1 MTNEIENLKQLLGE
15 VIDLQYT
22 AALLDW
28 DHQVYMPP
36 GGAQPRAMQLATI
49 NRLAHE
55 KFVSAEMG
63 QAIEAAKQ
71 VVGGLDTDS
80 DEARLVK
87 KTEHDFLKQVKVPS
101 EWVAEFSRIT
111 ALAHGEWEKA
121 RRESD
126 FSIFEPHANEIISFQ
141 RQYADF
147 FKPYDHPY
155 DPLLDDYETGMK
167 AAQVR
172 SVFDALKPVQIE
184 LVRAI
189 VEDGEKVDDAILHLH
204 YDVDRQWDFGLEVI
218 KDIGYDLENGRQDK
232 STHPFTTSFGI
243 TDVRITTRFDPNF
256 LNTAIFGSLHEA
268 GHAMYEQGV
277 RMELER
283 TPLAGG
289 TSLGMHE
296 SQSRMWENLVG
307 RSKSFWK
314 AYLPKLKQS
323 FPEQVGDIDLDD
335 FYRAINKVERSF
347 IRVEADEAT
356 YNLHIMLRFDLEM
369 AMMEGELAVEDLPDA
384 WNESFEQLFGIRP
397 PDDARGVLQDV
408 HWSSGLVGYFPTY
421 ALGNLIAS
429 QLWEKIQADIP
440 DLETR
445 IERASFGDLL
455 AWLREHVHQHGS
467 KYDSMELL
475 ERVTGSGLEA
485 GPYMRYLESK
495 FKDIY
500 NL

>member
-1 MTNEIENLKQLLGE
+1 MTNEIEQLKQLLGE

-22 AALLDW
+22 AALLNW

-49 NRLAHE
+49 SRLAHE
-55 KFVSAEMG
+55 KFVSDEMG
-63 QAIEAAKQ
+63 KAIQAAKRY
-71 VVGGLDTDS
+71 VGDLNADS
-80 DEARLVK
+80 DDARLVQ
-87 KTEHDFLKQVKVPS
+87 KTEHDYLKQVKVPS
-101 EWVAEFSRIT
+101 EWVADFSRIT

-121 RRESD
+121 RQESD
-126 FSIFEPHANEIISFQ
+126 FSIFEPHANEIISFR

-155 DPLLDDYETGMK
+155 DPLLDDYEPGMK

-184 LVRAI
+184 LVRTI
-189 VEDGEKVDDAILHLH
+189 VEDGEPVDDAILHLH
-204 YDVDRQWDFGLEVI
+204 YDVDRQWDFGVLVI
-218 KDIGYDLENGRQDK
+218 KDIGYDLDNGRQDK

-243 TDVRITTRFDPNF
+243 TDVRITTRFDPKF

-277 RMELER
+277 RTELER

-314 AYLPKLKQS
+314 AYLPELKEF
-323 FPEQVGDIDLDD
+323 FPEQVGDIDLND

-384 WNESFEQLFGIRP
+384 WNENFEHLFGIRP
-397 PDDARGVLQDV
+397 PDDAYGVLQDV

-440 DLETR
+440 DLESQ
-445 IERASFGDLL
+445 IERSSFDDLL
-455 AWLREHVHQHGS
+455 GWLRVHIHQHGS
-467 KYDSMELL
+467 KYEPMELL
-475 ERVTGSGLEA
+475 KRVTGSGLEA

-495 FKDIY
+495 FKEIY

>member
-1 MTNEIENLKQLLGE
+1 MTTPLEHLKQLLGE
-15 VIDLQYT
+15 VEDLKYT
-22 AALLDW
+22 AALLNW

-36 GGAQPRAMQLATI
+36 GGALPRAMQLATI
-49 NRLAHE
+49 SRIAHE
-55 KFVSAEMG
+55 KFVSDEMS

-71 VVGGLDTDS
+71 AVGDLNADTD
-80 DEARLVK
+80 DARMVK
-87 KTEHDFLKQVKVPS
+87 KAEHDYLKEVKVPS

-121 RRESD
+121 REATD
-126 FSIFEPHANEIISFQ
+126 FSIFEPHAQQIVELRQ
-141 RQYADF
+141 QYADF

-155 DPLLDDYETGMK
+155 DPLLDDYEPGMK
-167 AAQVR
+167 SAQVR
-172 SVFDALKPVQIE
+172 EVFDTIKPVQIE

-189 VEDGEKVDDAILHLH
+189 VEEGEPVDDAVVHLH
-204 YDVDRQWDFGLEVI
+204 YDVDKQWDFGMQVI
-218 KDIGYDLENGRQDK
+218 KDIGYDFNNGRQDK

-256 LNTAIFGSLHEA
+256 LNTAIFSSLHEA
-268 GHAMYEQGV
+268 GHGMYEQGV
-277 RMELER
+277 RTELDR

-289 TSLGMHE
+289 TSLGVHE

-307 RSKSFWK
+307 RSKPFWR
-314 AYLPKLKQS
+314 AYFPKLKEY
-323 FPEQVGDIDLDD
+323 FPQQIGDINLED

-369 AMMEGELAVEDLPDA
+369 AMMEGDLAVKDLPEA
-384 WNESFEQLFGIRP
+384 WNEKFKHFFGVLP
-397 PDDARGVLQDV
+397 PDDAKGVLQDV

-429 QLWEKIQADIP
+429 QLWEKIQKDLP
-440 DLETR
+440 DLQSK
-445 IERASFGDLL
+445 IEQAEFDELL
-455 AWLREHVHQHGS
+455 GWLHKNIHQHGS
-467 KYDSMELL
+467 KYEPMELL
-475 ERVTGSGLEA
+475 QRVTGSGLEA
-485 GPYMRYLESK
+485 GSYIHYLESK